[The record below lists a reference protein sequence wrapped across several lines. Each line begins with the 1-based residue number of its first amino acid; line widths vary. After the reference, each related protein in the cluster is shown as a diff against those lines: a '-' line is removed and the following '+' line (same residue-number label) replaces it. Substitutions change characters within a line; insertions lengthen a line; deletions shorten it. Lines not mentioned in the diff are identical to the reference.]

1 MGIVSHCP
9 NGHRIKVKDYLAGKI
24 GICPSCSARFRIP
37 PANASP
43 ARVPDREAASGL
55 RPESGVPVKSGLP
68 VAAAVSLDEALPAPS
83 PADSGDTML
92 VEISTDELM
101 IPAAI
106 SEAAAASWCIAV
118 PGGQPSA
125 AMTGDALLD
134 WLTSGRAT
142 GGELVWRSDWSDWR
156 PVTEVFPDH
165 VPPRFP
171 PARPAW

>member
-37 PANASP
+37 LANASP
-43 ARVPDREAASGL
+43 ARVPDRPAAST
-55 RPESGVPVKSGLP
+55 PS
-68 VAAAVSLDEALPAPS
+68 VAAVVPYGSALPAASPVDSGDDLLIEIS
-83 PADSGDTML
+83 PADQR
-92 VEISTDELM
+92 
-101 IPAAI
+101 IPAVI
-106 SEAAAASWCIAV
+106 SEAAAASWCIAL

-125 AMTGDALLD
+125 AMTGEALLD

-156 PVTEVFPDH
+156 PVADVFPHH
-165 VPPRFP
+165 VPPLFP
-171 PARPAW
+171 PMGVAW

>member
-37 PANASP
+37 LANASP
-43 ARVPDREAASGL
+43 ARVSGRPAASG
-55 RPESGVPVKSGLP
+55 PP
-68 VAAAVSLDEALPAPS
+68 VAAVSVDAARAGSAPVDFGNDLPIEITPDES
-83 PADSGDTML
+83 
-92 VEISTDELM
+92 M

-106 SEAAAASWCIAV
+106 SEAATASWCIAV

-125 AMTGDALLD
+125 TMTGEALLE

-142 GGELVWRSDWSDWR
+142 GCELVWRSDWSDWR
-156 PVTEVFPDH
+156 PVADVFPDH

-171 PARPAW
+171 PVSPAW

>member
-37 PANASP
+37 LADASP
-43 ARVPDREAASGL
+43 ARMPDRQAA
-55 RPESGVPVKSGLP
+55 SGLP
-68 VAAAVSLDEALPAPS
+68 VAAVPFDLALAVSS
-83 PADSGDTML
+83 PTDSGNDL
-92 VEISTDELM
+92 PNEITPDESM

-106 SEAAAASWCIAV
+106 SEATAALWCIAV

-125 AMTGDALLD
+125 AMTGEALLD

-142 GGELVWRSDWSDWR
+142 GGELVWRSDWSEWR
-156 PVTEVFPDH
+156 PVADVFPDH
-165 VPPRFP
+165 MPPRFP
-171 PARPAW
+171 PAVVAW